1 MLADH
6 AQEAVLEHAAA
17 QVGLELLAHILGQRA
32 VFGLKPNSPD
42 EWELDLKFVN
52 PTDSWM
58 LVEMS
63 TWNDVATCYLY
74 GPELNRE
81 VEISQPK
88 ISDPIEPDPPKM
100 RVDSKLQKGEKRQVQ
115 TAQPGYEVTVT
126 RTVRENGEVI
136 LEDTFHS
143 PYQPQQ
149 EIWAVGP
156 GTPGAE
162 EAEATGTP

>member
-1 MLADH
+1 M
-6 AQEAVLEHAAA
+6 LEHAAT
-17 QVGLELLAHILGQRA
+17 QVGIELLAHILGQRA

-115 TAQPGYEVTVT
+115 TA
-126 RTVRENGEVI
+126 
-136 LEDTFHS
+136 
-143 PYQPQQ
+143 
-149 EIWAVGP
+149 
-156 GTPGAE
+156 
-162 EAEATGTP
+162 

>member
-1 MLADH
+1 M
-6 AQEAVLEHAAA
+6 LEHAAT

-32 VFGLKPNSPD
+32 VFGLK
-42 EWELDLKFVN
+42 
-52 PTDSWM
+52 T
-58 LVEMS
+58 
-63 TWNDVATCYLY
+63 
-74 GPELNRE
+74 RE
-81 VEISQPK
+81 KVRPMRLQ
-88 ISDPIEPDPPKM
+88 M